1 VAQDASICGTDS
13 ANLTGVMRK
22 TLLLPSL
29 LVVALA
35 GCQSTQPAPRPPAPA
50 PVQPPPATSPAPVE
64 SLTVLA
70 TTLNVRVEPSTS
82 GAVVTKVSK
91 GERVTVLKREG
102 AWSRIQTTSGDIG
115 WVSSEHIGTPS
126 RSAGRARSRSGCL
139 PDREFAFDRTPTPSF
154 SQEGAHGLVVV
165 EAGVDADG
173 NVRSTRVV
181 SNSTGNPEMA
191 ARAEKELKT
200 ARFIAPVRNCV
211 ARAFIYTYKRS
222 F

>member
-1 VAQDASICGTDS
+1 
-13 ANLTGVMRK
+13 M
-22 TLLLPSL
+22 
-29 LVVALA
+29 
-35 GCQSTQPAPRPPAPA
+35 
-50 PVQPPPATSPAPVE
+50 PPPTSQAPVE

-70 TTLNVRVEPSTS
+70 TTLNVRVDPSTS

-91 GERVTVLKREG
+91 GERVTVLKRDG

-115 WVSSEHIGTPS
+115 WVSSEHIGTP
-126 RSAGRARSRSGCL
+126 RQAGRARSRSGCA
-139 PDREFAFDRTPTPSF
+139 PDREFAFDRAPTPSF

-165 EAGVDADG
+165 EAGVDTEG

-181 SNSTGNPEMA
+181 SNSTGDAEMA